1 MNKIQGVTQ
10 QGAGAKRGPAST
22 RDLLPSE
29 CRFLAAMQQIGFGSF
44 ESVRIED
51 GELVLDP
58 WPTTIR
64 GVKFGSE
71 DRPTDLTSLAE
82 FQLKRQVVELF
93 EYMREIDSGEIRR
106 LEIRHS
112 LPFAMEV
119 ALAGA
124 RTTAAEGGRRG

>member
-1 MNKIQGVTQ
+1 M
-10 QGAGAKRGPAST
+10 RGPTST

-44 ESVRIED
+44 ESVRIEN

-71 DRPTDLTSLAE
+71 DRSAALTPPAE

-93 EYMREIDSGEIRR
+93 EYVREVDSGEIRR

-119 ALAGA
+119 AMTGT
-124 RTTAAEGGRRG
+124 RTTAAERGRRG